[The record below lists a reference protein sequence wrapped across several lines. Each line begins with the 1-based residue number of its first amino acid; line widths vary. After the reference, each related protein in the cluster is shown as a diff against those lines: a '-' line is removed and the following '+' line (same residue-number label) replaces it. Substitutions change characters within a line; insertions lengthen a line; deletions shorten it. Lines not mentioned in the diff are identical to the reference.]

1 MNKPYCQLI
10 TSWDC
15 AKSIPIN
22 FNRLLII
29 FYLRLI
35 FLKKGILWIMRSLNN
50 WLKHMNCNKDIVK
63 LFFIMKNFLMNL
75 KESNFLKVK
84 FIKKLPK
91 FIKNKEISMIMT
103 DSWNLHSVN
112 IVNSTIKENFLS
124 LLVSKSEHFYIRR
137 KKIYSILIGNKKEQF
152 FQKGW

>member
-1 MNKPYCQLI
+1 MNKLYCQLI

-15 AKSIPIN
+15 VKNIPIN

-35 FLKKGILWIMRSLNN
+35 FLKKGILWIMRYLNN
-50 WLKHMNCNKDIVK
+50 WLKHMNCNKGTVRR
-63 LFFIMKNFLMNL
+63 FFIMKSFLINM